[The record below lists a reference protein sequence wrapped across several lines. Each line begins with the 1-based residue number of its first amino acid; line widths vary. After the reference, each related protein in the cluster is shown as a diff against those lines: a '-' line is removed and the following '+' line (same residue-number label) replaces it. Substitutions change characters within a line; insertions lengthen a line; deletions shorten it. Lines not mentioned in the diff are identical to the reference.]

1 MRNSL
6 AWGAAAAALALLAA
20 CRTAPVPAPGAPSW
34 TTRRPEL
41 QSREHFGLKGR
52 VAVAAGNQ
60 GFDARL
66 RWAQDGNRAQ
76 LALEGPLGAG
86 AVHVEAAGSDLEIT
100 TASGTRLTSTAAHA
114 ELDARLGFDPP
125 LASLRYWILG
135 VPDPALPATET
146 LDPLR
151 QRLTRLEQDGWRID
165 YGSYLAVGGE
175 WLPARVTLERAD
187 VRVKLL
193 VDEWQ
198 S

>member
-6 AWGAAAAALALLAA
+6 ACGVTAAALVLLAG

-34 TTRRPEL
+34 DVRRPEL

-52 VAVAAGNQ
+52 VAIAAGDQ
-60 GFDARL
+60 GFNARL

-86 AVHVEAAGSDLEIT
+86 AVHIDAAGNNLDIV
-100 TASGTRLTSTAAHA
+100 TANGARLTSDAAHA

-135 VPDPALPATET
+135 VPDPASPAAET
-146 LDPLR
+146 LDPAR

-165 YGSYLAVGGE
+165 YGSYIAVGGE
-175 WLPARVTLERAD
+175 WLPARLTLERAD

-193 VDEWQ
+193 VDDWQ